1 MIEFVSQYIWQYFI
15 FMIATFFLLR
25 FLSYKLLTTEFDILA
40 LTTLNVALSTSLLF
54 VFYILDLVSISDLY
68 EIGFLYLSVYF
79 GIYLS
84 SLIWR
89 KKLKFYINNDQKE
102 SLIVRLYNV
111 DTLAEKNLLILG
123 WLLIFITMFFGII
136 LLTQGE
142 FSDER
147 IVFAKSYRWLN
158 ILLTGCQT
166 IFIPYSIGYYLV
178 KRNKTIGIMIL
189 LNLMVSFLSGS
200 KGFAIAYV
208 VNFLIMSSFIDR
220 KKSLFKKVKISYIFG
235 LIISLISPTFLIM
248 FWTKNSFAEATQ
260 IFLSRIYSSG
270 DIFYYSFI
278 VGDYRELFGNYNFF
292 SYLLHPFTSIFGIRG
307 YEWPIGAELFGML
320 NNQVEIS
327 GYGPNPH
334 IPILSLVLLNGNL
347 LFSVFFCFLNGVFIS
362 WSRVFSVK
370 ILQNEHINP
379 FLRISAFS
387 LFFMATPGIVI
398 DLAQFEFTF
407 ISVISVVLILTCIHK
422 IIGLSYSKYGGQSD

>member
-200 KGFAIAYV
+200 KGFAIGYV
-208 VNFLIMSSFIDR
+208 VSFLIMSSFIDR
-220 KKSLFKKVKISYIFG
+220 KKSLFKKVTDRPKCSIPMS
-235 LIISLISPTFLIM
+235 TD
-248 FWTKNSFAEATQ
+248 KTQ
-260 IFLSRIYSSG
+260 
-270 DIFYYSFI
+270 
-278 VGDYRELFGNYNFF
+278 
-292 SYLLHPFTSIFGIRG
+292 
-307 YEWPIGAELFGML
+307 
-320 NNQVEIS
+320 
-327 GYGPNPH
+327 
-334 IPILSLVLLNGNL
+334 
-347 LFSVFFCFLNGVFIS
+347 
-362 WSRVFSVK
+362 
-370 ILQNEHINP
+370 
-379 FLRISAFS
+379 
-387 LFFMATPGIVI
+387 
-398 DLAQFEFTF
+398 
-407 ISVISVVLILTCIHK
+407 
-422 IIGLSYSKYGGQSD
+422 